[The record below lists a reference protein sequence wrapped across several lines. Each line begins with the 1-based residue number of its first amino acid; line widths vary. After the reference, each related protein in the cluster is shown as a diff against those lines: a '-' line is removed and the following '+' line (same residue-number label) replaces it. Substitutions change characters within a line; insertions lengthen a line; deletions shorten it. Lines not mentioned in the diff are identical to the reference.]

1 MCSASACFAWFL
13 YVPLSLPQEPALFH
27 VMTLMT
33 RLRLTGEKQQ
43 VRSHHRCVSISASRL
58 ESEHLPQL
66 GFTAVQSRGSQL
78 YKVRVHSCTKSGC
91 SSTCTSH
98 LPQSQFLTLK
108 PFSSH
113 CQMPHPL
120 HGWLC
125 PVRLCQIVA
134 PSLRVLLRPK
144 INSKALVIS
153 VVAGLGLTSLAFIR
167 NTSLG
172 LCWYKST

>member
-1 MCSASACFAWFL
+1 MLCLCLLCLIPVCPTLPASGTSF
-13 YVPLSLPQEPALFH
+13 VPWDDTHDPAQANGKSRRSGATIGVWAFLPQ
-27 VMTLMT
+27 
-33 RLRLTGEKQQ
+33 GWSQ
-43 VRSHHRCVSISASRL
+43 SISLS
-58 ESEHLPQL
+58 S
-66 GFTAVQSRGSQL
+66 GSQL
-78 YKVRVHSCTKSGC
+78 YKVGVHSCTKSGC

-134 PSLRVLLRPK
+134 PSLRVLLPPK